1 MAKKNF
7 LTKKKNAAATAP
19 GVNAYYITVS
29 SRFGFAKWICVALL
43 ALFIAFTVLFTREE
57 ITVNNLRYLLKHF
70 DVNSVD
76 SSSNFDILKYDD
88 NGNYTF
94 GYYKD
99 DLVVVSSTGV
109 SFYDMHGNAVMNKS
123 HSMSN
128 PALTATENYL
138 YVYDL
143 GNNAYSVYNSFACL
157 KSVITE
163 YPVNMIAAGDT
174 GVFAVVT
181 KDIEY
186 RSKVQIYDK
195 NFNLLSEVSKNKLVI
210 DVSVSSDGR
219 EVLILS
225 CETTTDGEFFTE
237 VSMVRPGK
245 YEPVFTVERE
255 DSFPISCTVLS
266 GGGAGVLFSDKFI
279 IYSPSGEL
287 VLEYDF
293 TGKTPTPYACNGEYT
308 ALTFN
313 KSVIGYDSSAIIFD
327 KNGNIVND
335 ITVSGQCNKST
346 FENGYVYVMLTD
358 AVARLDIN
366 SGEVLYEKTES
377 NPIDFMVRGGDSLLV
392 CYSDRT
398 VSMPYS
404 FVPDYLKS
412 ETEEEN

>member
-7 LTKKKNAAATAP
+7 LSKKKKVTATAP
-19 GVNAYYITVS
+19 GVNEYYISVS
-29 SRFGFAKWICVALL
+29 SRFGFAKWICVALF
-43 ALFIAFTVLFTREE
+43 ALFVAFTVLFTRDE
-57 ITVNNLRYLLKHF
+57 ITVNNLRYLMKHF

-88 NGNYTF
+88 NGNYSF

-99 DLVVVSSTGV
+99 DLAVVSSTGV
-109 SFYDMHGNAVMNKS
+109 DFYDMHGNAVMSNA

-128 PALTATENYL
+128 PALTVTENYL

-143 GNNAYSVYNSFACL
+143 GNKAYSVYNPFTCL
-157 KSVITE
+157 KNVTTD
-163 YPVNMIAAGDT
+163 YPVNMISAGDS

-181 KDIEY
+181 RDIEY

-195 NFNLLSEVSKNKLVI
+195 NFNLLSEVSKNKLII

-219 EVLILS
+219 GVLILS
-225 CETTTDGEFFTE
+225 CETTNEGDFFTE
-237 VSMVRPGK
+237 VTMVRPGK
-245 YEPVFTVERE
+245 YEPVFSTETA
-255 DSFPISCTVLS
+255 DSFPISCTALS
-266 GGGAGVLFSDKFI
+266 GGGAGVLFSDKYI
-279 IYSPSGEL
+279 IYSPSGEAEF
-287 VLEYDF
+287 EYDF
-293 TGKTPTPYACNGEYT
+293 TGKTPTTYTSDGEYT

-327 KNGNIVND
+327 KSGNIIND
-335 ITVSGQCNKST
+335 ITVSGQCNKSII
-346 FENGYVYVMLTD
+346 ENGYIFVMLTD

-404 FVPDYLKS
+404 FVPDNLKN
-412 ETEEEN
+412 ETEEE